1 MAYKMPTWFG
11 IAVALTVYLIV
22 GYANQFGAENQII
35 QYEEEH
41 PPLYDRLHNILPV
54 VPKLWTDVLTVG
66 IVTYFILVWGI
77 KYPKTIEN
85 YLWIAAILF
94 VGRVLCFT
102 VTQFPPARDE
112 CSTRVKGEKV
122 HFRVFQKNWK
132 TCNDAMYSGHT
143 FHTVLALLFIL
154 YLSKSTLEKSI
165 VFVVALLNL
174 TFIIAS
180 RIHYSCDVLVAIL
193 VTILIFYAWPGV
205 DNVVRNILEGG
216 IYGVMLKQTHVLK

>member
-1 MAYKMPTWFG
+1 
-11 IAVALTVYLIV
+11 
-22 GYANQFGAENQII
+22 
-35 QYEEEH
+35 
-41 PPLYDRLHNILPV
+41 
-54 VPKLWTDVLTVG
+54 
-66 IVTYFILVWGI
+66 
-77 KYPKTIEN
+77 
-85 YLWIAAILF
+85 
-94 VGRVLCFT
+94 
-102 VTQFPPARDE
+102 
-112 CSTRVKGEKV
+112 
-122 HFRVFQKNWK
+122 
-132 TCNDAMYSGHT
+132 MYSGHT

-174 TFIIAS
+174 TLIIAS